1 MSLAKTLPF
10 WETIDALP
18 PIWQRDVLPEINE
31 EIVANPSRL
40 FVLDDDP
47 TGPQTVHDVALIT
60 DWSKEALLS
69 EFGASERA
77 TFILTNSRS
86 VTQSEAVKI
95 NAEVGRNILLASLD
109 LGKPISVI
117 SRSDSTLR
125 GHFPS
130 EVEALARALNPD
142 TGYDGLIFIP
152 FFIEG
157 GRYTVGNVQYAREG
171 QNLVPVAETPFA
183 KDTAFGYK
191 SSNLTEWM
199 EEKYEGRVKAGDIST
214 ISIEDIRLGGPSKV
228 QQLLEELRRGEIC
241 IVNAADMRDLDVV
254 ALAVLRTERLG
265 KRFLFRTSASFVRSR
280 IAQGEQ
286 RMLTR
291 EEIASSDE
299 GGALILVGSH
309 VEGSTLQLEK
319 LLDLPGMNGIELD
332 VLRVIDGTSGLIRSI
347 INQVEEHLLRSEDV
361 TIYTSR
367 ELVTGES
374 PEEYLRIGA
383 AVTDVMSAV
392 VAGISVKP
400 RYLVSKGGMTSSNV
414 AKNGLNIKRALVPG
428 QIFPGVLVLQMGSEA
443 KYPGTTFILFP
454 GNVGD
459 PDAIVDVVRKMYP
472 SDAGV

>member
-1 MSLAKTLPF
+1 
-10 WETIDALP
+10 
-18 PIWQRDVLPEINE
+18 
-31 EIVANPSRL
+31 
-40 FVLDDDP
+40 
-47 TGPQTVHDVALIT
+47 
-60 DWSKEALLS
+60 
-69 EFGASERA
+69 
-77 TFILTNSRS
+77 
-86 VTQSEAVKI
+86 
-95 NAEVGRNILLASLD
+95 
-109 LGKPISVI
+109 
-117 SRSDSTLR
+117 
-125 GHFPS
+125 
-130 EVEALARALNPD
+130 
-142 TGYDGLIFIP
+142 IFIP

-157 GRYTVGNVQYAREG
+157 GRYTLGNVQYAREG
-171 QNLVPVAETPFA
+171 QSLVPVAETPFA

-199 EEKYEGRVKAGDIST
+199 EEKYEGRVKAEDIST

-374 PEEYLRIGA
+374 TEEYLRIGA

-443 KYPGTTFILFP
+443 KYPGTRFILFP

>member
-1 MSLAKTLPF
+1 
-10 WETIDALP
+10 
-18 PIWQRDVLPEINE
+18 
-31 EIVANPSRL
+31 
-40 FVLDDDP
+40 
-47 TGPQTVHDVALIT
+47 
-60 DWSKEALLS
+60 
-69 EFGASERA
+69 
-77 TFILTNSRS
+77 
-86 VTQSEAVKI
+86 
-95 NAEVGRNILLASLD
+95 
-109 LGKPISVI
+109 
-117 SRSDSTLR
+117 
-125 GHFPS
+125 
-130 EVEALARALNPD
+130 
-142 TGYDGLIFIP
+142 
-152 FFIEG
+152 
-157 GRYTVGNVQYAREG
+157 
-171 QNLVPVAETPFA
+171 
-183 KDTAFGYK
+183 
-191 SSNLTEWM
+191 
-199 EEKYEGRVKAGDIST
+199 
-214 ISIEDIRLGGPSKV
+214 
-228 QQLLEELRRGEIC
+228 
-241 IVNAADMRDLDVV
+241 
-254 ALAVLRTERLG
+254 
-265 KRFLFRTSASFVRSR
+265 
-280 IAQGEQ
+280 
-286 RMLTR
+286 MLTR

-443 KYPGTTFILFP
+443 KYPGTRFILFP